1 MRAFRTTL
9 VCLLAALALSPGSI
23 LAQQG
28 AQAPA
33 AGPETY
39 NSPVA
44 PQPQIKSQ
52 KELEAIQKIL
62 QAPDDRSRIKAAEEL
77 IQNFADSEFK
87 GFALQMATLSA
98 QQLNDYEQ
106 MMVYGERTLEVD
118 PNNFAV
124 MLTMASAMAQRTR
137 KFDLDKEEKL
147 QRATDLVNKAMG
159 ILENAPRPN
168 PQVSDQQWEAA
179 KRDFRAQGY
188 EALGLVALAREDY
201 PKAIEWF
208 KKAIDTG
215 VSPNPATK
223 LRLAAAYNMVG
234 NHDEAIA
241 TLDDVLADPQL
252 HPQLREIAQNE
263 RLRAVQLKELKAKQ
277 AQQPAQPPAQQQQ
290 QP

>member
-1 MRAFRTTL
+1 MRAFRTIF
-9 VCLLAALALSPGSI
+9 VCLLAALALSPGST

-33 AGPETY
+33 AGVETY

-124 MLTMASAMAQRTR
+124 MLMMASAMAQRTR

-277 AQQPAQPPAQQQQ
+277 AQQPAPPPAQQQQ
-290 QP
+290 P